1 MSALSIFTEECE
13 LLNDSKYRSYITQV
27 EKALKSFEYTSEW
40 ADLISALGKLNKVL
54 LAHVKYRVIPKRV
67 TIGKRLAQ
75 CLHPALPSGVHL
87 KALETYDIIFKCI
100 GTQRLAQDLFI
111 YSAGLFPLLSHAAM
125 NVKPVLLMIYERH
138 FLGLGK
144 QIKPALNGL
153 LLGLLPGL
161 EEGSEFYDRTNLLL
175 DDVCENTEPEY
186 FYTCLWECVYSC
198 PSVRLPAVTYLL
210 SHYNKKQIMED
221 QLFMIGLNI
230 NLMVDALCNAVQDTS
245 VLVQRSFLDFLL
257 LAFPLHNGQL
267 TRSDMKKIVQAA
279 INVLL
284 RRDMSLN
291 RRLYAWLLGTIS
303 SSMGI
308 IKPLELSSSNYQQ
321 QDCASDSTD
330 TNLAYFNTY
339 SRDLLV
345 QALKMQ
351 LAESHEDGKSMLDKS
366 SVLKPFRILISLLDK
381 PEIGPVILESVL
393 LGIVKCLYKEFSKSK
408 LRKESE
414 KSSKRNRM
422 DGSQKEATTYG
433 ELLKTANLLFGTFA
447 PYFIWDYIARI
458 FDLACQSGY
467 IRRSNVTTLSGSS
480 VSRQSSLQDQTDQPS
495 ISELCELVTF
505 LLDIMSLET
514 FLETQTEHLPDLLN
528 RIIISLT
535 NHCDVV
541 METEIT
547 CTLQLCTK
555 ILSKVHIHV
564 SHSTQARI
572 KSEDEMSMKSE
583 AYMKTQNSASSI
595 TNSKTTDFDE
605 VFTITGENI
614 TDNSLFSESIQCSIN
629 KSENV
634 SVLENSFEK
643 VSSKGQCLTLMQTCI
658 LSFETFFHVLIS
670 KKIIKNPMLI
680 SKCISAMTVSREC
693 CQHCDLNSDL
703 ELGYEVNK
711 EVQEEKDEQKEL
723 KVSVDDLVE
732 GSLEMFGSA
741 CKLMVDFAS
750 FPIYCTDVDSLLDEC
765 SLKEDIT
772 MLPNWLED
780 LLTCSCFVDNFHIQ
794 SSAISTTLDLIILTQ
809 SIQME
814 NSSTPHDQRMSSS
827 TEGTVSVMILP
838 TLHPK
843 HLKYLSDHMM
853 FFKLSAKIL
862 WNYLGDETAFYHQQ
876 TVKLFHTLHQVV
888 PHAWVCENVI
898 GQSLVSENE
907 VERIES
913 FKKFTILWHLTR
925 DIKTEIIPG
934 KPLRT
939 YERSM
944 FVVLDSLKVE
954 ASPVKILAAT
964 WLTHVVQHGDI
975 SRVMEP
981 FLQMLLHPDTARV
994 SIQHVN
1000 IHQPRKVRLSES
1012 EDDSSQEAKIYAISS
1027 EGGNVIYHVSTKRR
1041 EFAKSSLA
1049 DLKSYALTVLNE
1061 QGTAATA
1068 PVKSRSLQE
1077 LNFEKVNP
1085 NDLNLRV
1092 NPFGGSENSLDRLIF
1107 DGSDFPATHLQQKL
1121 NKAKRLDK
1129 ETCIKEGISFE
1140 TDVINDQNE
1149 KTDDSSL
1156 LKDVR
1161 GDPGNNKNEVNA
1173 EEIVQ
1178 DIISDILTEVFR
1190 KCETTKS
1197 NRDHILLRSEST
1209 ASSNLDISNNRHGIH
1224 AESHTSSETDAQE
1237 EDQTDRST
1245 ELHPLHMHIL
1255 LYTQKYDYQR
1265 TLYALSA
1272 LKSML
1277 VTCPRLLVTAL
1288 VTTSISAVRP
1298 SQLVKLQLLLAR
1310 HRKSVFGKNFFGD
1323 IPAEVMSAYRSSM
1336 FIEILISVCLYFIRG
1351 YYPNLMSKLSHDELL
1366 GNKEVHIVAAETL
1379 TLIVTEVISIMRDS
1393 GKNFVSFI
1401 SDLLQR
1407 CKVQKALFHCI
1418 LASIHNC
1425 RKRKG
1430 DEHMTHHITEA
1441 IIAFNEENLD
1451 SSLNETFQIKLLNFL
1466 LVMMILEKQIQK
1478 FEGESVDSTAQ
1489 IDLNQLRIN
1498 SHVSLLSLKYAP
1510 GQPIVQQIMFI
1521 SSVISALKQLHM
1533 CHMHRHW
1540 VALVTSGLL
1549 YMGKHLPSIV
1559 LSVVWQLC
1567 RNLEAVAMEYEASGK
1582 ESAVSLNKIP
1592 PDYAVTMLNGLMTIC
1607 HYCLL
1612 DNVSPVS
1619 INQPAPTS
1627 TSITMETVASGNI
1640 LANLLHVFNP
1650 VGGARETS
1658 PQRELG
1664 SSSPVLEARGGLL
1677 SILPRIMAC
1686 MTSLWKAMNNTDMND
1701 FNPAFTMGAPK
1712 VVRQYILEFVSPLS
1726 RPHGLHLLGAIAV
1739 AWNDRRQNVTS
1750 KNGKKVGGIPCN
1762 DQLLLVELVGAIKV
1776 MPMDTLIQTVKQ
1788 VLKQPPPS
1796 DLGKGKK
1803 NIPLEVNLL
1812 QFFYA
1817 YVQQVSAGQLVDSW
1831 TALLTLLKEAQQLNL
1846 QPPGMF
1852 LLLQILY
1859 EFVMKTPAMEDKK
1872 NLKELQE
1879 ISQKLLEAVAFI
1891 AGSSLEQTTWL
1902 RRNYA
1907 VKPGPQAD
1915 ITDPDDMNLID
1926 DGVQVAT
1933 RRVKEPDPSTNLDSK
1948 YSVQALMLLA
1958 ELMAPLLDVIYS
1970 SDEKDKVAPFLA
1982 TIMYSVFP
1990 YLRNHSTHNLP
2001 SLRASSQLL
2010 ATISSY
2016 QFTRKAWRK
2025 EALELLLDPSFFQM
2039 DVRCIQYWH
2048 TVIDNLMTH
2057 DKTTF
2062 KELMARV
2069 SLVQTG
2075 SLNIFSNKDHEM
2087 DQKAQMLRR
2096 LAFSI
2101 FCSESDQY
2109 QKSLPEI
2116 QERLAESLRMLQV
2129 PSVIAQVF
2137 LCFRVLIL
2145 RISPQHLTS
2154 MWPTIITEM
2163 VHVCL
2168 QIEQELSA
2176 ETEEYMSHVQKIAS
2190 LDSSWAHL
2198 GNGLNAHNNPSWLHL
2213 YLSVAKLL
2221 DLCLALPADMV
2232 PQFQLYR
2239 WAFIGGAAA
2248 GEMEEVTEEKGDEK
2262 TKPKQAVFTPHII
2275 RLSKLFNS
2283 RIQGDV
2289 PVLKMTHGRPLLTMT
2304 YLRSLSELQPFFNT
2318 LCMASQSENIYI
2330 TSRGQ
2335 VHSGTRKNGRRL
2347 LPKSKSIPSILD
2359 QSDTNVLDLQHKT
2372 DRQFIEELLE
2382 RDFLELMS

>member
-125 NVKPVLLMIYERH
+125 NVKPVLLMLYERH

-175 DDVCENTEPEY
+175 DDFCESTEPEY

-230 NLMVDALCNAVQDTS
+230 NLMVDALCSAVQDTS

-303 SSMGI
+303 TSMGI
-308 IKPLELSSSNYQQ
+308 IKPLELSSTNYQQ
-321 QDCASDSTD
+321 QDCASDCSE
-330 TNLAYFNTY
+330 TNLSYFNTY

-345 QALKMQ
+345 HALKMQ
-351 LAESHEDGKSMLDKS
+351 LAENHEDGTSMLDKS

-408 LRKESE
+408 LRKESD
-414 KSSKRNRM
+414 KSSKRIRM
-422 DGSQKEATTYG
+422 DESQKEATTYG

-458 FDLACQSGY
+458 FDLACQSGH
-467 IRRSNVTTLSGSS
+467 IRRSNVTTVPGSL

-555 ILSKVHIHV
+555 ILSKVQPIMTSVKSNKLLGEEVHVHV
-564 SHSTQARI
+564 SHSKQSRI
-572 KSEDEMSMKSE
+572 KSEDWMNRKSE
-583 AYMKTQNSASSI
+583 ACTKRQNSASSI
-595 TNSKTTDFDE
+595 TNSKTTDLEE
-605 VFTITGENI
+605 VFTITGENSM
-614 TDNSLFSESIQCSIN
+614 DSSLFTEADQCNLN
-629 KSENV
+629 KSDSV
-634 SVLENSFEK
+634 SVLENNFEK
-643 VSSKGQCLTLMQTCI
+643 ESSKGQCLTLMQTCI
-658 LSFETFFHVLIS
+658 FSFETFFHILIS
-670 KKIIKNPMLI
+670 KKIIRNPMLI

-693 CQHCDLNSDL
+693 FQHCDLNSDL
-703 ELGYEVNK
+703 DQGYEVNK
-711 EVQEEKDEQKEL
+711 DVQEEEEEQKDL
-723 KVSVDDLVE
+723 KVSVDNLGE
-732 GSLEMFGSA
+732 GSLEMFGCA

-750 FPIYCTDVDSLLDEC
+750 FPIYCTDVDSLLDER
-765 SLKEDIT
+765 SQKEDIT
-772 MLPNWLED
+772 VLPNWLED
-780 LLTCSCFVDNFHIQ
+780 LLTCSCFVDNFQIQ

-809 SIQME
+809 SLQME
-814 NSSTPHDQRMSSS
+814 NSTTPHEQRMSSS

-862 WNYLGDETAFYHQQ
+862 WNYLGDKTAIYHQQ

-898 GQSLVSENE
+898 GKSLVSENE

-981 FLQMLLHPDTARV
+981 FLMMLLHPDTARV

-1041 EFAKSSLA
+1041 EFAKSPMA
-1049 DLKSYALTVLNE
+1049 DLKSYALAILNE
-1061 QGTAATA
+1061 EGTAATA
-1068 PVKSRSLQE
+1068 PVKRRSLQE
-1077 LNFEKVNP
+1077 LNFDKVNP

-1092 NPFGGSENSLDRLIF
+1092 NPFGGSENSLDKLIF
-1107 DGSDFPATHLQQKL
+1107 EGSDFPATHLQQKL

-1129 ETCIKEGISFE
+1129 ETCLKEGISFE
-1140 TDVINDQNE
+1140 TDVVNDQSE
-1149 KTDDSSL
+1149 KTLVTDDSSL
-1156 LKDVR
+1156 LGDVI
-1161 GDPGNNKNEVNA
+1161 GDPSDNKIEASA

-1178 DIISDILTEVFR
+1178 GIISDILTEAFR
-1190 KCETTKS
+1190 KCETPVEGNNSTKS
-1197 NRDHILLRSEST
+1197 NRDHVLLRSESIS
-1209 ASSNLDISNNRHGIH
+1209 SSNLDISNSVPKHGVH
-1224 AESHTSSETDAQE
+1224 TESHTSSETDAQE
-1237 EDQTDRST
+1237 EDQIDKST
-1245 ELHPLHMHIL
+1245 ELHPLHMHVL

-1265 TLYALSA
+1265 TLYALST

-1310 HRKSVFGKNFFGD
+1310 HRKSVFGKNFFGE
-1323 IPAEVMSAYRSSM
+1323 IPADVMSAYRSNM

-1366 GNKEVHIVAAETL
+1366 GNKEVHILAAETL
-1379 TLIVTEVISIMRDS
+1379 TLIITEVISIMRDS
-1393 GKNFVSFI
+1393 GKNFVSYI

-1425 RKRKG
+1425 RKKKKG
-1430 DEHMTHHITEA
+1430 DDHMTHHITEA

-1466 LVMMILEKQIQK
+1466 LVMIILEKQIQK

-1498 SHVSLLSLKYAP
+1498 SHFSLLNLKYAP
-1510 GQPIVQQIMFI
+1510 GQPIVQQSMFI

-1567 RNLEAVAMEYEASGK
+1567 RNLEAVALEYEASGK
-1582 ESAVSLNKIP
+1582 ESAVSLKKIP

-1619 INQPAPTS
+1619 INQPAPTG

-1658 PQRELG
+1658 PQRELS
-1664 SSSPVLEARGGLL
+1664 SSSPVLEARGSLL

-1686 MTSLWKAMNNTDMND
+1686 MTSLWKAMKNTDMND
-1701 FNPAFTMGAPK
+1701 YNPAFTMGAPK

-1739 AWNDRRQNVTS
+1739 AWNDRRQNVSST
-1750 KNGKKVGGIPCN
+1750 NWKKVGGIPCC

-1817 YVQQVSAGQLVDSW
+1817 HVQQVSSGQLVDSW
-1831 TALLTLLKEAQQLNL
+1831 TALLALLKDAQQLNL

-1879 ISQKLLEAVAFI
+1879 ISQKLLEAVALI

-1915 ITDPDDMNLID
+1915 ITDPDDVNLID
-1926 DGVQVAT
+1926 DGIQVAT

-2062 KELMARV
+2062 KEL
-2069 SLVQTG
+2069 L
-2075 SLNIFSNKDHEM
+2075 
-2087 DQKAQMLRR
+2087 
-2096 LAFSI
+2096 
-2101 FCSESDQY
+2101 
-2109 QKSLPEI
+2109 
-2116 QERLAESLRMLQV
+2116 
-2129 PSVIAQVF
+2129 
-2137 LCFRVLIL
+2137 
-2145 RISPQHLTS
+2145 
-2154 MWPTIITEM
+2154 
-2163 VHVCL
+2163 
-2168 QIEQELSA
+2168 
-2176 ETEEYMSHVQKIAS
+2176 
-2190 LDSSWAHL
+2190 
-2198 GNGLNAHNNPSWLHL
+2198 
-2213 YLSVAKLL
+2213 
-2221 DLCLALPADMV
+2221 
-2232 PQFQLYR
+2232 
-2239 WAFIGGAAA
+2239 
-2248 GEMEEVTEEKGDEK
+2248 
-2262 TKPKQAVFTPHII
+2262 
-2275 RLSKLFNS
+2275 
-2283 RIQGDV
+2283 
-2289 PVLKMTHGRPLLTMT
+2289 
-2304 YLRSLSELQPFFNT
+2304 
-2318 LCMASQSENIYI
+2318 
-2330 TSRGQ
+2330 
-2335 VHSGTRKNGRRL
+2335 
-2347 LPKSKSIPSILD
+2347 
-2359 QSDTNVLDLQHKT
+2359 
-2372 DRQFIEELLE
+2372 
-2382 RDFLELMS
+2382 